1 MGLSSLFD
9 VFDLEH
15 DDRTDRLAFVHQVES
30 LVDLLQLEDVGYHR
44 INLDLSVHVPV
55 DDLRH
60 VGTAARAA
68 ERRALPDPAGDQLER
83 ARRDLGAGGGG
94 AGGGGV
100 G

>member
-30 LVDLLQLEDVGYHR
+30 LVDLLPLENGGDHR
-44 INLDLSVHVPV
+44 IYLDLAVHVPV

-68 ERRALPDPAGDQLER
+68 ERRALPDPAGNELER
-83 ARRDLGAGGGG
+83 PGGEFLAGLRHP
-94 AGGGGV
+94 ANAP
-100 G
+100 